1 MEIIASDQGNHIT
14 TLYVAF
20 TNEERLIGDA
30 AKNRLR
36 PPYGT
41 VYDVNRSSA
50 ASSPT
55 RRFSATR
62 RWSISR
68 SSTTPAQSLGM
79 SFSLCV
85 PLRPVP
91 APCAPAPC
99 FFFGVN
105 SACSYFT
112 YSTSQCMAPPYP
124 GSHSACSQPSGPHDA
139 FPHGISSYCAYSYN
153 TRQLLRQLPH
163 QLLNQS
169 KVRLLELLRP
179 LSCNLLAKE

>member
-1 MEIIASDQGNHIT
+1 MEIIANDQGNHIT

-79 SFSLCV
+79 SVSLCV

-105 SACSYFT
+105 SERLLVLHLQHFT
-112 YSTSQCMAPPYP
+112 MHGPPLPRLPQCLLPAIRPPRRIP
-124 GSHSACSQPSGPHDA
+124 P
-139 FPHGISSYCAYSYN
+139 
-153 TRQLLRQLPH
+153 RH
-163 QLLNQS
+163 QLLL
-169 KVRLLELLRP
+169 RLLLQHTPALTTAP
-179 LSCNLLAKE
+179 TPAPQSV